1 MTINRKSLIAALVSC
16 GQAIKT
22 RTTLPILTSVLLEQD
37 GNNLRLRTTSLDVWS
52 TQQVPS
58 AGELDPCCVSHDTL
72 LSILKLGSTEEV
84 ELLLDSKL
92 MVKLGKS
99 VTRLPVQPA
108 NEFPAAPDMG
118 KGLAVNAID
127 LADALEATAWAV
139 CDAKAN
145 RPNMENVIIAM
156 SANELLVLAGNGYV
170 LARHQRATICSKA
183 ACNVPG
189 AHCRALAQ
197 ALRETGGVPMLSA
210 KHLSAV
216 HDSGSVS
223 VLLSEQSKPAF
234 EAVLA
239 KMEEATQCVVLPVA
253 PMLSACEQV
262 IALCGDAE
270 LPRLDIAIGNTV
282 AGTNAHMRSI
292 GKSGDYSD
300 SFELKEP
307 ADGEIR
313 IDAKNLKAILTRVS
327 GDTVKVRLHD
337 NGTLWEQGDLTM
349 AASQL
354 MRNQKA

>member
-1 MTINRKSLIAALVSC
+1 MTINRKALIAALVSC

-37 GNNLRLRTTSLDVWS
+37 GNSLRLRTTSLDVWI
-52 TQQVPS
+52 TQQMPS

-84 ELLLDSKL
+84 ELLLDGKL

-108 NEFPAAPDMG
+108 KEFPAAPDMG

-156 SANELLVLAGNGYV
+156 SAKELLVLAGNGYV

-189 AHCRALAQ
+189 AHCGALAR
-197 ALRETGGVPMLSA
+197 ALRETGGAPMLSA

-216 HDSGSVS
+216 HDNGSVS

-253 PMLSACEQV
+253 PMLGACEQV

-270 LPRLDIAIGNTV
+270 LPRLDLEVSKDYVTV
-282 AGTNAHMRSI
+282 KSI
-292 GKSGDYSD
+292 GKQGDY
-300 SFELKEP
+300 
-307 ADGEIR
+307 ADGFDLNEDVPEGSIR

-354 MRNQKA
+354 MRNPKI